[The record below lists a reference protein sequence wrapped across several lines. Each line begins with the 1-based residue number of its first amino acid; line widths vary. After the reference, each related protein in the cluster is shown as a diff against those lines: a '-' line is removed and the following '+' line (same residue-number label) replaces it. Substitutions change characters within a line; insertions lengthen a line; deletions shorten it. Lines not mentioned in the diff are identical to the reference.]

1 MSDLCD
7 VIEWRPDLES
17 YGNLST
23 RYHYWVPIAG
33 LSQNRSYEF
42 DIVAVFWDP
51 LGKCYKVGRTS
62 GCSCPS
68 PWDEMQ
74 TEIKTARTPWEAVT
88 YLTEFVDKGND
99 DAGYGNQYTAAKFLD
114 AVDTIRTYKGEN
126 TNDQ

>member
-33 LSQNRSYEF
+33 LSQDRAYEF

-51 LGKCYKVGRTS
+51 LGKCYQVGRTQ

-68 PWDEMQ
+68 PWDEAQ
-74 TEIKTARTPWEAVT
+74 TEIKTARTTWEAVT
-88 YLTEFVDKGND
+88 YLTEFID
-99 DAGYGNQYTAAKFLD
+99 DANDCTYGSMYSTAKFLD
-114 AVDTIRTYKGEN
+114 AVDTIRTYKGE
-126 TNDQ
+126 TPND